1 MKKFKTIVFDLDG
14 TLTNTLPVIFDAFN
28 HVISPYS
35 NRIHSNEEI
44 SSYFGPS
51 EENIIANFVPSH
63 EVGRALTKLHS
74 YYTGNG
80 HRVTLFEGIREIV
93 DLISARNLELFLF
106 TGKGRHGTTITLK
119 QLGLDNAF
127 GAIVTGDDVVR
138 PKPDGEGMF
147 KLLEDTGTSPEE
159 TIFIGDTE
167 ADIMSGRAAGV
178 ATALALWGKTVGK
191 NNLSS
196 KPDYILEAP
205 DELEELLM

>member
-1 MKKFKTIVFDLDG
+1 MKRFKTVVFDLDG

-63 EVGRALTKLHS
+63 EVGQALTNLHS
-74 YYTGNG
+74 YYVGNS
-80 HRVTLFEGIREIV
+80 HRVTLFEGIREII
-93 DLISARNLELFLF
+93 DLISSRNLSLFLF

-119 QLGLDNAF
+119 QLGLDNTF
-127 GAIVTGDDVVR
+127 GAIVTGDDVIR
-138 PKPDGEGMF
+138 AKPDGEGML
-147 KLLEDTGTSPEE
+147 KLLEDTGTSAEE

-167 ADIMSGRAAGV
+167 ADIMAGDAAGV
-178 ATALALWGKTVGK
+178 ATALALWGGTIDKDD
-191 NNLSS
+191 LSS
-196 KPDYILEAP
+196 KPDYILGAP
-205 DELEELLM
+205 NELEELLI

>member
-1 MKKFKTIVFDLDG
+1 MVFDLDG

-63 EVGRALTKLHS
+63 EVGQALTNLHS
-74 YYTGNG
+74 YYVGNS
-80 HRVTLFEGIREIV
+80 HRVTLFEGIREII
-93 DLISARNLELFLF
+93 DLISSRNLSLFLF

-119 QLGLDNAF
+119 QLGLDNTF
-127 GAIVTGDDVVR
+127 GAIVTGDDVIR
-138 PKPDGEGMF
+138 AKPDGEGML
-147 KLLEDTGTSPEE
+147 KLLEDTGTSAEE

-167 ADIMSGRAAGV
+167 ADIMAGDAAGV
-178 ATALALWGKTVGK
+178 ATALALWGGTIDKDD
-191 NNLSS
+191 LSS
-196 KPDYILEAP
+196 KPDYILGAP
-205 DELEELLM
+205 NELEELLI